1 MDDHRMVLSPR
12 LLNDLSFAYR
22 MDLGHDVQLT
32 QATPTRV
39 FVGRGIQLVFV
50 SAVNGPHMSQPI
62 FQRAAPTILEA
73 RRALRRNR
81 NGRRR

>member
-1 MDDHRMVLSPR
+1 MDDHRIVPSPR

-22 MDLGHDVQLT
+22 MDLSHYVQLT
-32 QATPTRV
+32 QATPACV

-62 FQRAAPTILEA
+62 FQRQP
-73 RRALRRNR
+73 
-81 NGRRR
+81 